1 MTARA
6 DLTPL
11 SPVSIVT
18 VTRDGLFFSRLLVEK
33 VREFAG
39 ARDYEILVVDRGS
52 KDGTREWMAQQPDVR
67 LLNFAHWR
75 TLGHGHAQAA
85 EKAIARARY
94 DRIVLLDS
102 DAHPVSPDWLAGTA
116 DRLDHRH
123 RLAGAVF
130 VDTHKGNPHGW
141 YIHPHF
147 MAFFKADYGTLITLR
162 KLQGHDTD
170 TGEEATMRVLAADLG
185 VIRHP
190 IVFAENLSVGHPRV
204 PTVAGGM
211 FHAWYVTRLEHSEA
225 HVVRETNGQVSIA
238 SYLRPL
244 QQRLRDRYRLTY

>member
-116 DRLDHRH
+116 DRLDDRH
-123 RLAGAVF
+123 RLAGAESC
-130 VDTHKGNPHGW
+130 
-141 YIHPHF
+141 
-147 MAFFKADYGTLITLR
+147 R
-162 KLQGHDTD
+162 
-170 TGEEATMRVLAADLG
+170 G
-185 VIRHP
+185 V
-190 IVFAENLSVGHPRV
+190 
-204 PTVAGGM
+204 
-211 FHAWYVTRLEHSEA
+211 
-225 HVVRETNGQVSIA
+225 
-238 SYLRPL
+238 
-244 QQRLRDRYRLTY
+244 